1 MSANLA
7 RTADGWWAVT
17 PAGLVRLGLPAATT
31 AGLLAD
37 RAALAAAI
45 ETAHAAGA
53 RDAVPAESL
62 DLLSPVTAP
71 ARVVAQAVNYRS
83 HAADSGFDP
92 DTVPPAF
99 FRKASHSITGPAG
112 DIIRPDGTGFL
123 DYEVEL
129 GLVIGADMPVGST
142 VTEEDLAGYVAALVV
157 ANDVSARQVQLVKT
171 QFYESKSYPTFTPV
185 GPWLTLVDAADLARL
200 GSLRLTLS
208 VNGQVRQDNTTADMI
223 VRPARALTLLSRFQP
238 MAPGDLLLTGTPGG
252 TALKAPAKLAGL
264 ARRAAAA
271 RHPVEAVLQPAGRQP
286 PLPARRRRHHR
297 DDRLPRRPA
306 RPRHPAQHHHREDAM
321 TTKEILPLP
330 ESTYQLL
337 LDAARTWPD
346 GIATQW
352 IPDPADHTRCLNWTY
367 AELAGTVTRIAN
379 ALTALGVRRGDA
391 VTLAGVNSSMLYAAT
406 LAAQA
411 AGIAAP
417 VNPALSSERITEL
430 VRRTGSRVLVA
441 AGPELDP
448 QLWPRLLEVAR
459 QAGMT
464 AILALRPDDAHG
476 VPPALDG
483 SGGPLTVA
491 YLDEMIAGQP
501 ADHLAGADLPQAGDL
516 AAFVHTGGTT
526 GAPKV
531 AAHTHAN
538 QLACGRGIAE
548 CSGLAPGEAMLGGL
562 PLFHVNALIVT
573 GIAPMFSGARV
584 VWPGPAGYRDKALY
598 TRFWQIIEHYQIT
611 AMSAVP
617 TVYGTLAQVPVDAD
631 ISTLRVP
638 IVGASPLP
646 ASVREDFA
654 AHTGRRLL
662 EGYGLTEATCATT
675 WTRPGE
681 ERPGSVGQ
689 VLPGQQIKAV
699 KTGAGGSWT
708 DCGPGETGV
717 LVIGGPA
724 VFAGYV
730 TDPALGGPRVS
741 RDGIVRDG
749 WLDTGDLGQVDSGGF
764 VYLTGRAKDLIIRG
778 GHNID
783 PRVIEDALLAHP
795 AIRAA
800 AAVGR
805 PDRHSGEVPV
815 VYVVPAGPGRST
827 RPNCWRGPTP
837 PSARPPPAPSA
848 STRSTP
854 SRSPRWASSSS
865 PRCKQTPPSASRPTR
880 WPRRAWP
887 TPRSPPRTKT
897 DGWSSPWPAPTPT
910 ACAMRSPDSP

>member
-1 MSANLA
+1 M
-7 RTADGWWAVT
+7 
-17 PAGLVRLGLPAATT
+17 
-31 AGLLAD
+31 
-37 RAALAAAI
+37 
-45 ETAHAAGA
+45 
-53 RDAVPAESL
+53 
-62 DLLSPVTAP
+62 
-71 ARVVAQAVNYRS
+71 
-83 HAADSGFDP
+83 
-92 DTVPPAF
+92 
-99 FRKASHSITGPAG
+99 IT
-112 DIIRPDGTGFL
+112 R
-123 DYEVEL
+123 
-129 GLVIGADMPVGST
+129 
-142 VTEEDLAGYVAALVV
+142 
-157 ANDVSARQVQLVKT
+157 
-171 QFYESKSYPTFTPV
+171 
-185 GPWLTLVDAADLARL
+185 
-200 GSLRLTLS
+200 
-208 VNGQVRQDNTTADMI
+208 
-223 VRPARALTLLSRFQP
+223 
-238 MAPGDLLLTGTPGG
+238 
-252 TALKAPAKLAGL
+252 
-264 ARRAAAA
+264 
-271 RHPVEAVLQPAGRQP
+271 
-286 PLPARRRRHHR
+286 
-297 DDRLPRRPA
+297 
-306 RPRHPAQHHHREDAM
+306 
-321 TTKEILPLP
+321 EILPLP

-337 LDAARTWPD
+337 LDAARAWPD

-352 IPDPADHTRCLNWTY
+352 IPDPAGYTCCLAWTY
-367 AELAGTVTRIAN
+367 AELAGTVTRVAN

-391 VTLAGVNSSMLYAAT
+391 VTLSSASTSMLYAAT

-411 AGIAAP
+411 VGIAAP

-448 QLWPRLLEVAR
+448 QLWSRLLEVAR

-464 AILALRPDDAHG
+464 AVLALRPDGAHG
-476 VPPALDG
+476 VPPVLGPASDG
-483 SGGPLTVA
+483 GPDGRPLTVV
-491 YLDEMIAGQP
+491 YLDEVIAGQP
-501 ADHLAGADLPQAGDL
+501 PGHLAGADLPKAGDL

-538 QLACGRGIAE
+538 QLACGRGIAV

-573 GIAPMFSGARV
+573 GIAPTFGGTRV

-598 TRFWQIIEHYQIT
+598 TRFWQIIEHYRIA

-631 ISTLRVP
+631 ISTLRMP

-646 ASVREDFA
+646 GSVREDFA

-681 ERPGSVGQ
+681 ERPGSVGR

-699 KTGAGGSWT
+699 TIGADGSWT

-717 LVIGGPA
+717 LVIGGSA

-730 TDPALGGPRVS
+730 TDPAVGGPRVS

-749 WLDTGDLGQVDSGGF
+749 WLDTGDLGQVGDGGF
-764 VYLTGRAKDLIIRG
+764 VCLTGRAKDLIIRG

-795 AIRAA
+795 AVRAA

-815 VYVVPAGPGRST
+815 AYVVPAGPGPFDET
-827 RPNCWRGPTP
+827 ELLAWAGTAIGEAA
-837 PSARPPPAPSA
+837 ARPKRIYPIDAIPLTSVGKQFKPALAADAAVRAITEALTAAGLPDARATAAHEDGRLVLTVTGVDPGRVRDAVAGFALTVRCGSA
-848 STRSTP
+848 TAPQTAVNDP
-854 SRSPRWASSSS
+854 QKGPR
-865 PRCKQTPPSASRPTR
+865 P
-880 WPRRAWP
+880 
-887 TPRSPPRTKT
+887 
-897 DGWSSPWPAPTPT
+897 
-910 ACAMRSPDSP
+910 